1 MRGLGMLMSPIERE
15 RAILAALKN
24 TTWSASSMVRH
35 IPGADRGMIQ
45 TIAQAHN
52 ISLEGRG

>member
-1 MRGLGMLMSPIERE
+1 MSPIERE

-24 TTWSASSMVRH
+24 TTWSASSMVRY

>member
-1 MRGLGMLMSPIERE
+1 MKPIERE
-15 RAILAALKN
+15 RAALAALKN
-24 TTWSASSMVRH
+24 TTWSIPSIIRH
-35 IPGADRGMIQ
+35 IGVDRMLIQ